1 MDQERLRLVRRMDA
15 YKRLLEIT
23 TDELARDAIE
33 QQTTG
38 IATRIRELDEASL
51 MLQADSY

>member
-23 TDELARDAIE
+23 TDQLARDAIE
-33 QQTTG
+33 QQTMG
-38 IATRIRELDEASL
+38 LADRIRELDKSAL
-51 MLQADSY
+51 MLQSDSY